1 MHMLKIYQNRIRFFC
16 LMSVGLLLIC
26 MPIFAQQ
33 AINGDQSKSEF
44 DASAAAATEPKS
56 EESTNVTDMTT
67 GSSLLDISTAGGMLM
82 LPIGLCSL
90 ALCMFVFERAMSL
103 RKGRVIPRPFVKRF
117 VSQMQAGELSRGE
130 ATRLCKENK
139 SPVASVCSAAV
150 RKWGQPAQVIEA
162 AIADEGERVGNRL
175 RRYIRMFNGIS
186 TITPLL
192 GLLGTV
198 IGMIRAFNAIVTTGA
213 MGKPELLAAGI
224 SQALITTAA
233 GLCVAIP
240 ALIAYLYFTS
250 RVDRLLM
257 EMDTIGQKM
266 VDSISLEAR
275 KRSEKRRV
283 VKQPSKRAA

>member
-1 MHMLKIYQNRIRFFC
+1 MLKINQSRLRLFG
-16 LMSVGLLLIC
+16 LMGVGLLLIC
-26 MPIFAQQ
+26 MPLLAQQ
-33 AINGDQSKSEF
+33 ATSSEQSNGGV
-44 DASAAAATEPKS
+44 ASSNPVETESDTKKPTTTS
-56 EESTNVTDMTT
+56 DETT

-117 VSQMQAGELSRGE
+117 VSQMQTGELSRGE
-130 ATRLCKENK
+130 ASRLCKENK
-139 SPVASVCSAAV
+139 SPVASVCGAAV

-175 RRYIRMFNGIS
+175 RRSIRMFNGIS

-250 RVDRLLM
+250 RVDHLLM
-257 EMDTIGQKM
+257 EMDSIGQQM

-283 VKQPSKRAA
+283 IKQPAKRAA

>member
-1 MHMLKIYQNRIRFFC
+1 MLKINHTSLRFFG
-16 LMSVGLLLIC
+16 LLSVGLVLLC
-26 MPIFAQQ
+26 MPLFAQQ
-33 AINGDQSKSEF
+33 VTTSDQSNGGA
-44 DASAAAATEPKS
+44 DVSAPVATES
-56 EESTNVTDMTT
+56 DTNETTTAADMTT

-117 VSQMQAGELSRGE
+117 VSQMQAGELTRGE

-139 SPVASVCSAAV
+139 SPVASVCGAAV

-257 EMDTIGQKM
+257 EMDSIGQKM

-283 VKQPSKRAA
+283 VKQPAKRAA